1 MRRSVNFTVLAS
13 CLSLAGLGAVGCG
26 SNNGN
31 TPHDAGQDAG
41 FDAGTETWTDTV
53 IDSNADGGLEMSA
66 AVDPSGK
73 AGVAFFRKDNFTAD
87 GGPSELFAI
96 VYAHETSPGVWA
108 EETISNA
115 AGDGGTYLTG
125 HYGLALAYDPSGNPA
140 ITYMGGGITE
150 AKPGADG
157 RWHNFATGLSM
168 PSDSVMIRKSGSAW
182 TKTTLGTLSNS
193 FVTTGNAVDDNGV
206 VIGLWSAVAFGS
218 DGTAHVVQR
227 DLHYGSDQGASSD
240 ANLEYT
246 QVSSGGATSNGAIVA
261 SNRTPSNPLVQ
272 GAGTHTRMVM
282 AGTSPALTFSL
293 SPDSTSAAREVWFAT
308 NTGSGWTRKQLSSA
322 LGQDGSGP
330 ALAYSATRGFA
341 VAYFDAQ
348 NGDSRLLTSADG
360 VTWDDEP
367 NEVLGVTGL
376 HPGAAFNGS
385 TLGVSWAF
393 CRSPIDPDGSC
404 NPDVQEFRFR
414 TIASDGTPGPVETI
428 KKVMPTYAT
437 LLPTSSGGAS
447 FIAIYQDPARGTIA
461 SRRTP

>member
-1 MRRSVNFTVLAS
+1 MKRSVNGWLAIGAL
-13 CLSLAGLGAVGCG
+13 CVCAVGCG
-26 SNNGN
+26 SNDTNN
-31 TPHDAGQDAG
+31 TQHDAGQDAG

-53 IDSNADGGLEMSA
+53 IDSNTDGGLEMSA

-108 EETISNA
+108 EETIANA

-150 AKPGADG
+150 AKPGMDG

-182 TKTTLGTLSNS
+182 TKTTLGTMSNS
-193 FVTTGNAVDDNGV
+193 FVTTGNSVDDQGV
-206 VIGLWSAVAFGS
+206 VLGLWSALAYTN
-218 DGTAHVVQR
+218 DGIAHVVQR
-227 DLHYGSDQGASSD
+227 DIHYGNDDTASSNSD
-240 ANLEYT
+240 LEAAD
-246 QVSSGGATSNGAIVA
+246 VSSGGALSNGAIVA
-261 SNRTPSNPLVQ
+261 SNQTPSNPLIP
-272 GAGTHTRMVM
+272 GAGTYTQMV
-282 AGTSPALTFSL
+282 ATGSDLAVSFAL
-293 SPDSTSAAREVWFAT
+293 SPKSTSAPEAVWFARR
-308 NTGSGWTRKQLSSA
+308 TGTTWTRKELSTA
-322 LGQDGSGP
+322 QGQAGSGP
-330 ALAYSATRGFA
+330 ALAYSPTRGFA
-341 VAYFDAQ
+341 IAYFDAQ
-348 NGDSRLLTSADG
+348 LGDSRLLTSADG
-360 VTWDDEP
+360 TTWDDEP

-376 HPGAAFNGS
+376 HPGAAFSGE
-385 TLGVSWAF
+385 TLGVLWSF
-393 CRSPIDPDGSC
+393 CRSPIDPDTSC
-404 NPDVQEFRFR
+404 NADTQELRFR
-414 TIASDGTPGPVETI
+414 TVAIDGTPGPVETV
-428 KKVMPTYAT
+428 KKTLPNLAT